1 MTYKTILAVLQ
12 SKADAGRVLDCALPL
27 ADRFSAHL
35 IGVHAEA
42 IPVPYVTPMGFPD
55 TDFIAASAEQNQQR
69 SEEIKTLFDTRA
81 GREGVSFEW
90 QAMENVSGDSAV
102 SALVAARAS
111 DLIIVQQADP
121 DGNSGSHANVET
133 LLFESGRP
141 VLFVPYAVSV
151 NCAFK
156 KVLVAWNGTQQA
168 ARATFDA
175 LPFMK
180 EADSVE
186 VFCIDPQDTP
196 RRDAS
201 MAGTAIAAALAR
213 HGIDVTVK
221 VEQSGGVSHGE
232 VLDNRISDTGA
243 DLLVMGAFGRS
254 RLREFVFGG
263 ATRTILQSMTVPTF
277 LAH

>member
-1 MTYKTILAVLQ
+1 MYTSIALLATPSSQPYKA
-12 SKADAGRVLDCALPL
+12 
-27 ADRFSAHL
+27 FSNT
-35 IGVHAEA
+35 V
-42 IPVPYVTPMGFPD
+42 
-55 TDFIAASAEQNQQR
+55 
-69 SEEIKTLFDTRA
+69 
-81 GREGVSFEW
+81 FE
-90 QAMENVSGDSAV
+90 
-102 SALVAARAS
+102 
-111 DLIIVQQADP
+111 
-121 DGNSGSHANVET
+121 T
-133 LLFESGRP
+133 GRP
-141 VLFVPYAVSV
+141 VLLVPYIRKARE
-151 NCAFK
+151 AEFK
-156 KVLVAWNGTQQA
+156 KILLAWNGSRQA
-168 ARATFDA
+168 ARAAFDA